1 MLLITVFRVMR
12 IVVLANEDLKNEL
25 TRQGVSPDVQ
35 VIWIDDVSGFQ
46 NHFKADAFIDL
57 LFKKEDRRINML
69 QQFVPKPVII
79 NSVEHVLDDI
89 YPSFVRINAWNGF
102 LSGDKIEASGS
113 EESKASAEKVL
124 SFFNKT
130 IEWLPDEPGFVTA
143 RVVSMIINEAYF
155 SLDEG
160 VSTKKDI
167 DTAMKLGT
175 NYPYGP
181 FEWAEKIGLQN
192 ITSLLNKLSVTQPRY
207 TPSPLMLA
215 SI

>member
-1 MLLITVFRVMR
+1 MQ
-12 IVVLANEDLKNEL
+12 IVVLANENLKREL
-25 TRQGVSPDVQ
+25 VSHGMLPDAR

-57 LFKKEDRRINML
+57 LFKKDDRRINML

-102 LSGDKIEASGS
+102 LSTKQIEASGS
-113 EESKASAEKVL
+113 NESKENAEKVMAV
-124 SFFNKT
+124 FNKT

-143 RVVSMIINEAYF
+143 RVVSMIINEAFF

-192 ITSLLNKLSVTQPRY
+192 ITSLLNKLSATQPRY

-215 SI
+215 SL

>member
-1 MLLITVFRVMR
+1 MQ
-12 IVVLANEDLKNEL
+12 IVVLANDELKKEL
-25 TRQGVSPDVQ
+25 IKQGISPDVT

-102 LSGDKIEASGS
+102 LSAQKIEASGS
-113 EESKASAEKVL
+113 EESKANAEKIL

-192 ITSLLNKLSVTQPRY
+192 VSSLLNKLSATQPRY
-207 TPSPLMLA
+207 KPSPLMLA
-215 SI
+215 SV

>member
-1 MLLITVFRVMR
+1 MQ
-12 IVVLANEDLKNEL
+12 IVVLANEEL
-25 TRQGVSPDVQ
+25 QKELVKQGVSPDVKI
-35 VIWIDDVSGFQ
+35 IWIDDVSGFQ

-79 NSVEHVLDDI
+79 NSVEHILDDI
-89 YPSFVRINAWNGF
+89 YPSFVRINGWNGF
-102 LSGDKIEASGS
+102 LSAQNIEASGS
-113 EESKASAEKVL
+113 EESKANAEKVL
-124 SFFNKT
+124 SCFNKT

-181 FEWAEKIGLQN
+181 FEWAEKIGLHN
-192 ITSLLNKLSVTQPRY
+192 VTSLLNTLSVTQPRY
-207 TPSPLMLA
+207 RPSPLMLA
-215 SI
+215 SV

>member
-1 MLLITVFRVMR
+1 MQ
-12 IVVLANEDLKNEL
+12 IVVLANEDLKKEL
-25 TRQGVSPDVQ
+25 ISNGVSSAADVL
-35 VIWIDDVSGFQ
+35 WIDDVSGFQ

-69 QQFVPKPVII
+69 EQFLPKPVII

-102 LSGDKIEASGS
+102 LNSPLIEASAS
-113 EESKASAEKVL
+113 EDSKEKAEMVFSL
-124 SFFNKT
+124 FNKK

-143 RVVSMIINEAYF
+143 RVVSMIINEAF
-155 SLDEG
+155 VSLEEG
-160 VSTKKDI
+160 VSTKKEI

-192 ITSLLNKLSVTQPRY
+192 IVALLNKLSLTQSRY
-207 TPSPLMLA
+207 RPSASLLA
-215 SI
+215 SLA

>member
-1 MLLITVFRVMR
+1 MQ
-12 IVVLANEDLKNEL
+12 IVVLANEELQNEL
-25 TRQGVSPDVQ
+25 IKQGVSPDVK

-102 LSGDKIEASGS
+102 LSAQQIEASGS

-124 SFFNKT
+124 SFFNK
-130 IEWLPDEPGFVTA
+130 
-143 RVVSMIINEAYF
+143 
-155 SLDEG
+155 
-160 VSTKKDI
+160 
-167 DTAMKLGT
+167 
-175 NYPYGP
+175 
-181 FEWAEKIGLQN
+181 
-192 ITSLLNKLSVTQPRY
+192 
-207 TPSPLMLA
+207 
-215 SI
+215 